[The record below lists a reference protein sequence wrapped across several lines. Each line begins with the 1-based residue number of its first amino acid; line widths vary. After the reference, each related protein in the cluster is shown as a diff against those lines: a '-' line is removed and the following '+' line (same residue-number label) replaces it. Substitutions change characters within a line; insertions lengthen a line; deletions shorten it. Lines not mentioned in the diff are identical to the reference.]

1 MKTLINEVSRL
12 KKLAGIL
19 NENADQAEKIVIKK
33 GGKIRGY
40 SSNGEHYVLLYPDR
54 WALYTADDKELA
66 TGKINVPADADYMKD
81 LAAK

>member
-19 NENADQAEKIVIKK
+19 NENSDQAEKIVIKQ

-40 SSNGEHYVLLYPDR
+40 SSDGQHYVMLYPDR
-54 WALYTADDKELA
+54 WEFYTGDGKQLA
-66 TGKINVPADADYMKD
+66 TGKINVPADAEYLRN
-81 LAAK
+81 LAAE

>member
-1 MKTLINEVSRL
+1 MINEVSRL

-19 NENADQAEKIVIKK
+19 KENAEQPEKIVIAK

-54 WALYTADDKELA
+54 WTFYTGDGKELA
-66 TGKINVPADADYMKD
+66 TGKINVPADADYLRN
-81 LAAK
+81 LAAQ